1 MSSDKETEVP
11 FTQFACI
18 GTGFS
23 GIALGATIQRWYSI
37 SPSSIQFFDSQ
48 PCVGGTWSINQYPGA
63 ACDVPSALY
72 SFSFE
77 RNPNWTRF
85 LPPHDE
91 LRAYLTKVAEKYNL
105 VPRMKFNTK
114 VTKAEWI
121 PSPTNPRW
129 RLTILDLETNLTSHH
144 ECQFLFSGSG
154 QFNSPR
160 PLDVPG
166 IDSFQGPVIHSA
178 RWDHSVSLH
187 DKKVVVFGNGCTAA
201 QIVPSILS
209 STAHLTQIVRSKHW
223 IYPPVDAKV
232 SPFAKKLLA
241 SMPGATLLQR
251 FIVYHLAEADWAGF
265 TLTPS
270 AASFR
275 SRRRKMA
282 EKYMKTTAPQKYH
295 PLLVPEFEIG
305 CKRRVF
311 DSGYLECLHSEKI
324 TLTNDK
330 AVEILPHGVKMADGR
345 VVEADVLVL
354 ANGFE
359 TNTPTTLLPVVG
371 TGGHTLQEHWS
382 ETFPGPEAYNC
393 TSLHGFPN
401 FFLLWGPNT
410 ATGHTSAVMAIE
422 NGVNFALR
430 VIKPCLEGRASVVDV
445 TEQAEREFVERA
457 QEALGKTVFTSE
469 TCNSWYTARDRETG
483 RVWNGMTYPW
493 SQARYWWDCMMIKKG
508 DWVYSQV
515 EYRQEEEARIV
526 VHRFRRDGL
535 GLAACLGWKE
545 PEFSFGAGIG
555 WVKVCC
561 CCACSE
567 DMGIGCDR
575 TKGAELIVQTI
586 LFTHIAVCTILHINH
601 DPPSVGHVSNHRYSC
616 TYFTTSK
623 ALSQQ
628 PARP

>member
-1 MSSDKETEVP
+1 MSSDKDNKVP

-23 GIALGATIQRWYSI
+23 GIALGATIQRWYNI
-37 SPSSIQFFDSQ
+37 PPSSIQFFDSQ

-91 LRAYLTKVAEKYNL
+91 LRAYLTKVASKYNL
-105 VPRMKFNTK
+105 IPRMRFNTK

-121 PSPTNPRW
+121 SDRSSPPNPRW
-129 RLTILDLETNLTSHH
+129 RLTILNLHTNLISHH
-144 ECQFLFSGSG
+144 DCQFLFSGSG

-166 IDSFQGPVIHSA
+166 IECFQGPVIHSS
-178 RWDHSVSLH
+178 RWDHSVSLK
-187 DKKVVVFGNGCTAA
+187 DKNVVVFGNGCTAA
-201 QIVPSILS
+201 QIVPSILPQ
-209 STAHLTQIVRSKHW
+209 TANLTQIVRSKHW

-265 TLTPS
+265 TLTPP
-270 AASFR
+270 AAQFR
-275 SRRRKMA
+275 EKRKEMIEA
-282 EKYMKTTAPQKYH
+282 YMKKTAPEKYHA
-295 PLLVPEFEIG
+295 LLIPDFEIG

-324 TLTNDK
+324 TLTNEK
-330 AVEILPHGVKMADGR
+330 AVEILPRGVKMGDGR

-354 ANGFE
+354 ANGFQ
-359 TNTPTTLLPVVG
+359 TNTPTTLLPIIG
-371 TGGHTLQEHWS
+371 ENSQTLQSHWS
-382 ETFPGPEAYNC
+382 TPNGFPGPGAYNC
-393 TSLHGFPN
+393 TSLHNFPN

-422 NGVNFALR
+422 NAVNFALR
-430 VIKPCLEGRASVVDV
+430 VIRPCLEGKASVVDV
-445 TEQAEREFVERA
+445 TEQAEKKFVERV
-457 QEALGKTVFTSE
+457 QKALGETVFMSE
-469 TCNSWYTARDRETG
+469 TCDSWYTARDGETG

-493 SQARYWWDCMMIKKG
+493 SQARYWWDCLFPKRG
-508 DWVYSQV
+508 DWVYSGP
-515 EYRQEEEARIV
+515 ATGKSSIV
-526 VHRFRRDGL
+526 KKRRSGLWLTTFAAVALGGLLAWVGKNPNPRLALLLAGSRFAAVVPVLKAWGL
-535 GLAACLGWKE
+535 GVLGRK
-545 PEFSFGAGIG
+545 
-555 WVKVCC
+555 
-561 CCACSE
+561 
-567 DMGIGCDR
+567 D
-575 TKGAELIVQTI
+575 L
-586 LFTHIAVCTILHINH
+586 N
-601 DPPSVGHVSNHRYSC
+601 
-616 TYFTTSK
+616 
-623 ALSQQ
+623 
-628 PARP
+628 

>member
-1 MSSDKETEVP
+1 MPSEIP

-23 GIALGATIQRWYSI
+23 GIALGATIQRWYNI
-37 SPSSIQFFDSQ
+37 SPSSLQFFDSQ
-48 PCVGGTWSINQYPGA
+48 PCVGGTWVINQYPGA

-91 LRAYLTKVAEKYNL
+91 LRAYLTRVAEKYNL
-105 VPRMKFNTK
+105 LPRMKFNTK

-121 PSPTNPRW
+121 PDPSKPRW
-129 RLTILDLETNLTSHH
+129 RLTILDLETNHTSHH

-154 QFNSPR
+154 QFNAPR

-166 IDSFQGPVIHSA
+166 IETFQGPVIHSA
-178 RWDHSVSLH
+178 RWDHSVSLQG
-187 DKKVVVFGNGCTAA
+187 KKVVVFGNGCTAA
-201 QIVPSILS
+201 QIVPSILPD
-209 STAHLTQIVRSKHW
+209 TKHLTQIVRSKHW

-270 AASFR
+270 AAAFR
-275 SRRRKMA
+275 QKRKDMA
-282 EKYMKTTAPQKYH
+282 EKYMRATAPEKYH
-295 PLLVPEFEIG
+295 SLLVPEFEIG

-311 DSGYLECLHSEKI
+311 DSGYLECLHSENI
-324 TLTNDK
+324 TLTNEK
-330 AVEILPHGVKMADGR
+330 PVGILPHGVKMADGS
-345 VVEADVLVL
+345 VIDADVLVL

-359 TNTPTTLLPVVG
+359 TNTPKTLLPVVG
-371 TGGHTLQEHWS
+371 IDGHTLQAHWS
-382 ETFPGPEAYNC
+382 GKFPGPEAYNC

-422 NGVNFALR
+422 NGVEFALR
-430 VIKPCLEGRASVVDV
+430 VIRPCLEGKASVVDV
-445 TEQAEREFVERA
+445 TEEAEGEFVGRV
-457 QEALGKTVFTSE
+457 QEALGRTVFTSE
-469 TCNSWYTARDRETG
+469 TCNSWYTARDKETG

-493 SQARYWWDCMMIKKG
+493 SQARYWWDCVMVKKG
-508 DWVYSQV
+508 DWVYSSS
-515 EYRQEEEARIV
+515 IV
-526 VHRFRRDGL
+526 KKRRSGLWFTTTFAVMALGGLLAWVGKNPNSRLAVALAGSRFAAVVPVLKTLGL
-535 GLAACLGWKE
+535 GVLG
-545 PEFSFGAGIG
+545 
-555 WVKVCC
+555 
-561 CCACSE
+561 
-567 DMGIGCDR
+567 R
-575 TKGAELIVQTI
+575 KGL
-586 LFTHIAVCTILHINH
+586 N
-601 DPPSVGHVSNHRYSC
+601 
-616 TYFTTSK
+616 
-623 ALSQQ
+623 
-628 PARP
+628 